1 METTFGPA
9 YSAVTTITKG
19 ECISCIELLP
29 KALGVIPTSCFFVV
43 VVLQIIK
50 LLGES
55 LCSLQTGA
63 KVLFLVLCS
72 PSVL

>member
-19 ECISCIELLP
+19 ECISCVELLP
-29 KALGVIPTSCFFVV
+29 KELCVIPTGFVV

-63 KVLFLVLCS
+63 EVLVVVLCS
-72 PSVL
+72 PSVV

>member
-19 ECISCIELLP
+19 ECIPCVELFP
-29 KALGVIPTSCFFVV
+29 KALCMIPTSFFFVV
-43 VVLQIIK
+43 VILQIIK

-63 KVLFLVLCS
+63 EVLFLVL
-72 PSVL
+72 